1 MRENAVIIGAG
12 QAAAQLAA
20 SLRQGA
26 FDKPISIIGDEPY
39 PPYQRPPLSK
49 KFLTDRGS
57 PESLYLRATGFW
69 RDHGIEL
76 HSGTAAAKV
85 DVRQRRVLLRD
96 GRDLDYG
103 VLVLATGTRA
113 RSLPVPGIGLANL
126 FSLRNIEDVRRLR
139 PALDHA
145 RRIAIIGGGYI
156 GLEIASA
163 MRGESREVTLVEAEA
178 RLMKRV
184 MGEKGAAFF
193 ADVHRVRGV
202 DIRLGVSLVAIEPA
216 ATALGVHLAPVGLLT
231 VDLVLIA
238 TGARANDELAAAAG
252 LACDD
257 GVLVDERAATAA
269 PDVYAVGDCAR
280 FPSRR
285 YGRRIRLECVQNA
298 IDQAKMAG
306 RGYPR
311 QQGALRPRA
320 LVLVRSVR
328 SQASDR
334 RHHGRPRRGRGQ
346 GGSGSCAFLR
356 RIPSRRSPH
365 RSRRGQRCPRL
376 HDREATH
383 CRADIANRPEAM
395 PARDRASLPECRSR
409 RGAAT

>member
-1 MRENAVIIGAG
+1 MREDAVIIGAG

-20 SLRQGA
+20 SLRQGG

-49 KFLTDRGS
+49 KFLTDRGA

-76 HSGTAAAKV
+76 HSGTAVAKV
-85 DVRQRRVLLRD
+85 DVRQRRILLRD

-103 VLVLATGTRA
+103 VLVFATGTRA
-113 RSLPVPGIGLANL
+113 RSLPVPGIGLANV

-163 MRGESREVTLVEAEA
+163 MRGESREVTLVETEA

-184 MGEKGAAFF
+184 MGERGAAFF

-202 DIRLGVSLVAIEPA
+202 DIRLGVSLVAIGPA
-216 ATALGVHLAPVGLLT
+216 ATGLAVHLAPGGLLS

-257 GVLVDERAATAA
+257 GILVDELAATAA

-298 IDQAKMAG
+298 IDQAKMVAAVIRGDKERYDPVPWFWSDQYDLKLQIAG
-306 RGYPR
+306 IMDGHDAAEVNGDPAAARFSVEYRRDGR
-311 QQGALRPRA
+311 LIAVDAVNDARA
-320 LVLVRSVR
+320 YMT
-328 SQASDR
+328 
-334 RHHGRPRRGRGQ
+334 GR
-346 GGSGSCAFLR
+346 R
-356 RIPSRRSPH
+356 RIA
-365 RSRRGQRCPRL
+365 
-376 HDREATH
+376 EET
-383 CRADIANRPEAM
+383 
-395 PARDRASLPECRSR
+395 
-409 RGAAT
+409 